1 MNMQEVATKVGISP
15 DTVRYWERIGIILPF
30 GRDQQGIR
38 NFSHQDLEWLKYAK
52 LLNEMEVSLDFQIEY
67 VKLVK
72 LGKKAKPAR
81 KDLLNE
87 QLAKLTASYHC
98 LVERIIEMDT
108 MIEKQQSA

>member
-1 MNMQEVATKVGISP
+1 
-15 DTVRYWERIGIILPF
+15 
-30 GRDQQGIR
+30 
-38 NFSHQDLEWLKYAK
+38 
-52 LLNEMEVSLDFQIEY
+52 MEVSLDFQIEY

-98 LVERIIEMDT
+98 LVERIVEIGYNDRKTTICMT
-108 MIEKQQSA
+108 RGK